1 MDNNENNKYIAT
13 AMKRYKVGNETYI
26 FACSHIILG
35 NIDPETSIFT
45 DQFGNLYGAYLDK
58 SLMESDIDTAYA
70 NFIGIDDIH
79 AVVEGEQSFQ
89 EKLKEYEARAK
100 DLVYYVSKVDEDSPF
115 CIPLSISGLAAS
127 TKANWNNQ
135 QDNLEEYTS
144 TPITDTHNEEQ
155 ANASSEENWEDYMT
169 EMDPE
174 LSKLVTDIITGK
186 LSVDEINDIRDDLT
200 REKGD
205 IESVL
210 ETIDL
215 QLEATETGTA
225 SIAMRELSEEERDEL
240 ENNNN
245 EYIDTEDLFNKVTR
259 TLIAQDDAAR
269 RVIAEIARK
278 EMQPKKKKEGIL
290 LTGKTGVGKTE
301 LMRLIAK
308 YLDRPFIKIDSTQL
322 TIPGYVGKDIE
333 EFLWELYVKCGC
345 NKEKAE
351 QAIVF
356 FDEIDKKA
364 TGRKGDVSGEGV
376 LDVLL
381 SFIEGTTYDA
391 CFDTKASKNKVKIDT
406 SNMISVFGGAYTDV
420 YKDLKEDKSMGFNG
434 NINPKERKA
443 TPKDFVEKGRT
454 KDEFIGRVA
463 VVKLKDLDFD
473 DIKRLILESDESAI
487 KIQEQIFAELGVK
500 ITFTD
505 GYVNAIAKGAV
516 ERETGARGLNT
527 IIDETTWEAFDT
539 IYKKSNHGKYS
550 EVILDEETVENPK
563 HYQLIKRIK
572 EVKKSATK

>member
-1 MDNNENNKYIAT
+1 MDNNENKYIAT
-13 AMKRYKVGNETYI
+13 AMKRYKVGNESYI
-26 FACSHIILG
+26 FVCSHTILG

-70 NFIGIDDIH
+70 NFIGINDID
-79 AVVEGEQSFQ
+79 AVVEGKQSFQ
-89 EKLKEYEARAK
+89 EKLKEYEARTK
-100 DLVYYVSKVDEDSPF
+100 DIIYYVGKVDEDTPF
-115 CIPLSISGLAAS
+115 YIPLSISGLAEG
-127 TKANWNNQ
+127 TKASWNNQ
-135 QDNLEEYTS
+135 QENLEEYTS
-144 TPITDTHNEEQ
+144 SPIIDSYSEGQ
-155 ANASSEENWEDYMT
+155 AVDVDEADWEDYMT

-174 LSKLVTDIITGK
+174 LSKLVTDIINGK
-186 LSVDEINDIRDDLT
+186 LSVDEINDIRDDLA

-225 SIAMRELSEEERDEL
+225 SIAMRELSEDEKKESEE
-240 ENNNN
+240 NFNG
-245 EYIDTEDLFNKVTR
+245 YIDTEDLFNKVTR

-278 EMQPKKKKEGIL
+278 EMHPKKKKEGIL
-290 LTGKTGVGKTE
+290 LTGKTGVGKTA
-301 LMRLIAK
+301 LMSLIAK

-333 EFLWELYVKCGC
+333 EYLWQLYVKCGC
-345 NKEKAE
+345 NKDKAE
-351 QAIVF
+351 HAIVF

-391 CFDTKASKNKVKIDT
+391 CFDTKTSNNKVSIDT

-443 TPKDFVEKGRT
+443 TPKDFIEKGRT

-539 IYKKSNHGKYS
+539 VYKKSNHGKYS
-550 EVILDEETVENPK
+550 EVILDEETVKNPK
-563 HYQLIKRIK
+563 HYQLIKRVN
-572 EVKKSATK
+572 EVQKDATK